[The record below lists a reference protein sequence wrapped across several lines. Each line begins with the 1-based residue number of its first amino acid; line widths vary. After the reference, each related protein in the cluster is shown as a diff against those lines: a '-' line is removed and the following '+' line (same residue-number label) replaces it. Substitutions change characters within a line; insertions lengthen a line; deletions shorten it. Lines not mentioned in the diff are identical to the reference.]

1 VGNRGLFVMSGAAAD
16 GERELRSEGRKSRT
30 WVWFFVVLAVL
41 AVTAIGVSAYYNSQQ
56 RVTAERLQAARALW
70 DANGPRDYDL
80 TLTKQGGATGRFRV
94 YVRNGKV
101 VLATMDG
108 RPVEARLYNTLD
120 MPALFDDIQTFLE
133 IDSKPNSPRTFTRGV
148 FDPADGHVVQY
159 VRRVTAS
166 QQRVQ
171 IDVELKRVDP
181 GSPVPE

>member
-1 VGNRGLFVMSGAAAD
+1 MFVMNGAAAD
-16 GERELRSEGRKSRT
+16 GNRAVKSADGT
-30 WVWFFVVLAVL
+30 SQAWVWFFVVLALL
-41 AVTAIGVSAYYNSQQ
+41 AVTAVGVSAYYNSQQ
-56 RVTAERLQAARALW
+56 RVTVQKLEAARTLW

-101 VLATMDG
+101 VLATMDA